1 MYLDTRIFS
10 NNGSSF
16 NTDLSEGKATPVND
30 NYTVDDEGYIKLVEK
45 TIDDFDVIYT
55 KDCWDKGEKD
65 NYIIVDK
72 NILGKKKTNSAV
84 GVNGKKYSFDMY
96 SVNDD
101 ITSIDLFEF
110 LTTNTKVEWSQT
122 FIGLN
127 SRY

>member
-72 NILGKKKTNSAV
+72 NILGKKRQIVQWGLMGRNT
-84 GVNGKKYSFDMY
+84 
-96 SVNDD
+96 
-101 ITSIDLFEF
+101 L
-110 LTTNTKVEWSQT
+110 LTC
-122 FIGLN
+122 IL
-127 SRY
+127 